1 MLIKL
6 VHFVHIQRHTK
17 EITSPSLDSY
27 SPQATSLDTYSQN
40 TLSDYSA
47 TQPVSDYSAS
57 QPVATS
63 ASPYYKQKMV
73 AMMGDL
79 VKSMVTSMVTTA
91 MESNSA
97 RLAMVVSGIVFTQTS
112 VLNYVYFLDSVRR
125 LLGAG

>member
-1 MLIKL
+1 M
-6 VHFVHIQRHTK
+6 
-17 EITSPSLDSY
+17 
-27 SPQATSLDTYSQN
+27 
-40 TLSDYSA
+40 
-47 TQPVSDYSAS
+47 SDYSAS
-57 QPVATS
+57 QPVAPS
-63 ASPYYKQKMV
+63 ASPHYKQKMV

>member
-1 MLIKL
+1 M
-6 VHFVHIQRHTK
+6 
-17 EITSPSLDSY
+17 
-27 SPQATSLDTYSQN
+27 
-40 TLSDYSA
+40 
-47 TQPVSDYSAS
+47 
-57 QPVATS
+57 ATS